1 MNPVIPIKVEIVH
14 VGAWRADE
22 LMEGQWILLD
32 GEVGQVVQ
40 VDFHGAS
47 RAELK
52 VRVGNNRGRIS
63 NRKRLVDRTTE
74 FQCLEIFPPEF
85 RIVHVGAVRA
95 EQLIAGGWIL
105 LDGVVGQIVQV
116 DFHDARRGELKVRV
130 DNNRG
135 RISNRKRL
143 VERTTEFESLS
154 VEQALLNSVIP
165 TEVESAIPTEVEI
178 VHVGAV
184 RAEQLME
191 GEWIVLDGE
200 VGQVVQVDF
209 HGASRAEL
217 KVRVVDDRGRIRNR
231 KRLVEMTTEFQ
242 RLAIWPPEFRIVHVG
257 VVRAEQLMAGEW
269 FLLDGMVGKVVQR
282 DFYGARRVELKVRV
296 DNNRGRI
303 RNQKRLL
310 ERNTEFQCLAVELA

>member
-47 RAELK
+47 RAE
-52 VRVGNNRGRIS
+52 VRVVDDRGRIR

-85 RIVHVGAVRA
+85 RIVHVRAVRA

-105 LDGVVGQIVQV
+105 LDGVVGQLVQV

-143 VERTTEFESLS
+143 VERTTEF
-154 VEQALLNSVIP
+154 
-165 TEVESAIPTEVEI
+165 
-178 VHVGAV
+178 
-184 RAEQLME
+184 
-191 GEWIVLDGE
+191 
-200 VGQVVQVDF
+200 
-209 HGASRAEL
+209 
-217 KVRVVDDRGRIRNR
+217 
-231 KRLVEMTTEFQ
+231 
-242 RLAIWPPEFRIVHVG
+242 
-257 VVRAEQLMAGEW
+257 
-269 FLLDGMVGKVVQR
+269 
-282 DFYGARRVELKVRV
+282 
-296 DNNRGRI
+296 
-303 RNQKRLL
+303 
-310 ERNTEFQCLAVELA
+310 QCLAVELA

>member
-95 EQLIAGGWIL
+95 EQLIAGG
-105 LDGVVGQIVQV
+105 
-116 DFHDARRGELKVRV
+116 
-130 DNNRG
+130 
-135 RISNRKRL
+135 
-143 VERTTEFESLS
+143 
-154 VEQALLNSVIP
+154 
-165 TEVESAIPTEVEI
+165 
-178 VHVGAV
+178 
-184 RAEQLME
+184 
-191 GEWIVLDGE
+191 WIVLDGE

>member
-47 RAELK
+47 RA
-52 VRVGNNRGRIS
+52 
-63 NRKRLVDRTTE
+63 D
-74 FQCLEIFPPEF
+74 
-85 RIVHVGAVRA
+85 
-95 EQLIAGGWIL
+95 
-105 LDGVVGQIVQV
+105 
-116 DFHDARRGELKVRV
+116 
-130 DNNRG
+130 
-135 RISNRKRL
+135 
-143 VERTTEFESLS
+143 
-154 VEQALLNSVIP
+154 
-165 TEVESAIPTEVEI
+165 
-178 VHVGAV
+178 
-184 RAEQLME
+184 
-191 GEWIVLDGE
+191 
-200 VGQVVQVDF
+200 
-209 HGASRAEL
+209 L